1 MGNRVSAGAVR
12 GEIRKGL
19 VVAGGCLGLCGS
31 ECGAEPGCC
40 VGDVGQGRT
49 GVRCGVC
56 GEGLGG
62 CNRSEG
68 LGLRCGGAPGVAM

>member
-19 VVAGGCLGLCGS
+19 VVAGGCLGVCGS

-56 GEGLGG
+56 GEGLG
-62 CNRSEG
+62 
-68 LGLRCGGAPGVAM
+68 AATGVRGWG